1 MFSAAKTILC
11 HRKLFLTLYL
21 HLQYWKAKAQVT
33 QIDQGHTA
41 GSKGVRPLV
50 KEQSRVEGQVTVE

>member
-1 MFSAAKTILC
+1 MLSAATKILC
-11 HRKLFLTLYL
+11 HRKLFLTLYF

-33 QIDQGHTA
+33 QIDHGHTE

-50 KEQSRVEGQVTVE
+50 KEQSWVTVE